1 MVDLKK
7 LTTFTISEK
16 RKITFTI
23 DGKEIVFEI
32 PFVLGVNPERKRLY
46 VGNDFDFAVDLS
58 IEQIEDIING
68 NESILYAAC
77 KEFAWNQILKN
88 KFHKED

>member
-23 DGKEIVFEI
+23 DNREIIFEI
-32 PFVLGVNPERKRLY
+32 PFVLGVNPALEFEFVGMLIYFKNFSKILIKFSYHLY
-46 VGNDFDFAVDLS
+46 PTKL
-58 IEQIEDIING
+58 
-68 NESILYAAC
+68 L
-77 KEFAWNQILKN
+77 
-88 KFHKED
+88 

>member
-7 LTTFTISEK
+7 LTAFSISEK
-16 RKITFTI
+16 RKIKFTI
-23 DGKEIVFEI
+23 DGKEIIFEI
-32 PFVLGVNPERKRLY
+32 PFVLGVNPEHKRLY

-68 NESILYAAC
+68 NESILDVAC
-77 KEFAWNQILKN
+77 KEFAWKEIFKN
-88 KFHKED
+88 KYYNED